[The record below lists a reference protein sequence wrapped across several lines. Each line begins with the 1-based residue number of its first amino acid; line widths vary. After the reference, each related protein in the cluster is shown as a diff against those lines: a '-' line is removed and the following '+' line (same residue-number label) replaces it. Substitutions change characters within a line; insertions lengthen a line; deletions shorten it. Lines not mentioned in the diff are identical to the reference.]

1 MKRLLVFLAL
11 ATVLALGATTAPRA
25 DDDVTVRASIDPTTV
40 EVGGQTMLTIEVQGK
55 FRRSASPILPS
66 LDDFDKYEAG
76 TSQNFSFINGQTT
89 SSITYNYILSPKKE
103 GTFKIEPIR
112 FQVGDKQYTANPVE
126 VTVVAAQPGVSVP
139 QRNVQPAPTT
149 GGGRRDLPGEDESI
163 FVGATVDKDTVY
175 VNQQVTWTLG
185 YYTDGRVELLRSP
198 NYSPPSSEGFW
209 VEDLPPQNKYYTTI
223 HGRQYLIS
231 EIKRAYFPTAPGTYS
246 IGEAR
251 VDIVVDDFGNRGN
264 INDFFSRGMAGGF
277 GQQRSLTTKA
287 KKIVV
292 KALPQNGKPADFA
305 GAVASNLS
313 VTMTADKQTAQ
324 VGEPV
329 NVTVE
334 VNGTGNMRTLS
345 PPKLNGI
352 DKFKFYESGNSTDSF
367 KQDYVVSG
375 RRKFQFV
382 IVPQVEG
389 QFTVPPVSIPYFDP
403 SKRAYRVA
411 QSEPVPLRVNP
422 GTNENGR
429 KVVYAGGGD
438 DFQVLNRDIRFIHT
452 PPAVLAAARPPFYSR
467 SWFLATQALPVILLA
482 GSLVVERRR
491 RRLREDIGFAR
502 ASRALRDA
510 ERRLMEADGAFRSGK
525 TEAGFASMHT
535 AIFGYFA
542 DRANVPPASLSNES
556 IASWLEAHGVEASRV
571 DDVRHLIA
579 ACDMARYAAATADA
593 TQGRA
598 LLKTTRDTL
607 MSIERTIA

>member
-1 MKRLLVFLAL
+1 VKRLLAFLGIAG
-11 ATVLALGATTAPRA
+11 VLALGATTAPRA
-25 DDDVTVRASIDPTTV
+25 DDVSVRASIDPTTV
-40 EVGGQTMLTIEVQGK
+40 EVGGQAMLTIEVTGK
-55 FRRSASPILPS
+55 FRNAASPILPA

-76 TSQNFSFINGQTT
+76 TSQNFSFVNGQTS

-103 GTFKIEPIR
+103 GTFTIQPIR
-112 FQVGDKQYTANPVE
+112 FQIGDKQYTANPVT
-126 VTVVAAQPGVSVP
+126 VTVVAAAPGVSVP
-139 QRNVQPAPTT
+139 QGNAQQSSPTT
-149 GGGRRDLPGEDESI
+149 SGRPRGDLPAEDESI
-163 FVGATVDKDTVY
+163 FVGASVDKDTVY

-209 VEDLPPQNKYYTTI
+209 VEDLPPQNKYYANI
-223 HGRQYLIS
+223 HNRQYLIS

-251 VDIVVDDFGNRGN
+251 VDIVVDDLGRGN
-264 INDFFSRGMAGGF
+264 PNDFFSRGMMGGF
-277 GQQRSLTTKA
+277 GQQKSLTTKA
-287 KKIVV
+287 RKIYV
-292 KALPQNGKPADFA
+292 KALPDKGKPADFN

-345 PPKLNGI
+345 PPKLAGI

-367 KQDYVVSG
+367 KQDYIVSG
-375 RRKFQFV
+375 RRKFSFV

-389 QFTVPPVSIPYFDP
+389 QFTVPAVSIPYFDP

-438 DFQVLNRDIRFIHT
+438 DFKVLNRDIRFIHT
-452 PPAVLAAARPPFYSR
+452 PPVVLAAARAPFYTR
-467 SWFLATQALPVILLA
+467 SWFFAAQALPVILLA

-491 RRLREDIGFAR
+491 RRYREDIGFAR
-502 ASRALRDA
+502 KSRALREAD
-510 ERRLMEADGAFRSGK
+510 RRLGEADAAFRAGK
-525 TEAGFASMHT
+525 AEAGFAAMH
-535 AIFGYFA
+535 AALFGYFA
-542 DRANVPPASLSNES
+542 DRANVPPASLSNPD
-556 IASWLEAHGVEASRV
+556 IASWLEANGAEAARIDEIRRV
-571 DDVRHLIA
+571 IA
-579 ACDMARYAAATADA
+579 ACDMARYASATADA
-593 TQGRA
+593 NQGKS
-598 LLKTTRDTL
+598 LIKTTRDTL
-607 MSIERTIA
+607 AAIEKATA

>member
-1 MKRLLVFLAL
+1 LHSFARPVCWAL
-11 ATVLALGATTAPRA
+11 FAGTTARA
-25 DDDVTVRASIDPTTV
+25 DDDVTVRANIDPTTV
-40 EVGGQTMLTIEVQGK
+40 EVGGQTMLTIEVEGK
-55 FRRSASPILPS
+55 FRRSASPILPP
-66 LDDFDKYEAG
+66 LDDFDKYEGG
-76 TSQNFSFINGQTT
+76 TSQNFSFINGQVH
-89 SSITYNYILSPKKE
+89 SSITYTYILSPKKE
-103 GTFKIEPIR
+103 GTYKIEPIR
-112 FQVGDKQYTANPVE
+112 FQIGDKQYTANSVS

-139 QRNVQPAPTT
+139 QGNAPKS
-149 GGGRRDLPGEDESI
+149 GERPRGDLPDEDESI
-163 FVGATVDKDTVY
+163 FVGAAADKDTVY

-209 VEDLPPQNKYYTTI
+209 VEDLPPQNKYYSTI
-223 HGRQYLIS
+223 HNRQYLIS
-231 EIKRAYFPTAPGTYS
+231 EIKRAYFPTAPGTYA

-251 VDIVVDDFGNRGN
+251 VDIVVDDFGRGN
-264 INDFFSRGMAGGF
+264 TNDFFSRGMMGGF
-277 GQQRSLTTKA
+277 GQQRSLTTKRI
-287 KKIVV
+287 KIFV
-292 KALPQNGKPADFA
+292 KPLPETGKPADFG

-345 PPKLNGI
+345 PPKLAGI

-375 RRKFQFV
+375 RRKFSFV

-403 SKRAYRVA
+403 LKRTYRVA
-411 QSEPVPLRVNP
+411 QSEPAPLRVNP

-452 PPAVLAAARPPFYSR
+452 PPAALAVAQSPFYTR
-467 SWFLATQALPVILLA
+467 SWFFAVQALPMILLA

-491 RRLREDIGFAR
+491 RRFREDIRFAR

-510 ERRLMEADGAFRSGK
+510 ERRLMQADGAFRSGK
-525 TEAGFASMHT
+525 AEAGFAAMHA
-535 AIFGYFA
+535 AILGYFA
-542 DRANVPPASLSNES
+542 DRANVPVASLSNES
-556 IASWLEAHGVEASRV
+556 IAQWLEANGADASRIDEMRRV
-571 DDVRHLIA
+571 IA
-579 ACDMARYAAATADA
+579 ACDMARYAAASADA
-593 TQGRA
+593 TQGRELAKMSRDA
-598 LLKTTRDTL
+598 LAA
-607 MSIERTIA
+607 IERGVA

>member
-1 MKRLLVFLAL
+1 VKRLIAFLGIIG
-11 ATVLALGATTAPRA
+11 VLALGATAPRA
-25 DDDVTVRASIDPTTV
+25 DDVSVRASIDPTTV
-40 EVGGQTMLTIEVQGK
+40 EVGGQAMLTIEVTGK
-55 FRRSASPILPS
+55 FRNAASPILPA

-76 TSQNFSFINGQTT
+76 TSQNFSFVNGQTS

-103 GTFKIEPIR
+103 GTYTIQPIR
-112 FQVGDKQYTANPVE
+112 FQIGDKQYTANPVT
-126 VTVVAAQPGVSVP
+126 VTVVAAAPGVSVP
-139 QRNVQPAPTT
+139 QGNTRQSSPTP
-149 GGGRRDLPGEDESI
+149 GGRPRGDLPAEDESI
-163 FVGATVDKDTVY
+163 FVGASVDRDTVY

-209 VEDLPPQNKYYTTI
+209 VEDLPPQNKYYANI
-223 HGRQYLIS
+223 HNRQYLIS

-251 VDIVVDDFGNRGN
+251 VDIVVDDFGRGN
-264 INDFFSRGMAGGF
+264 SNDFFSRGMMGGF
-277 GQQRSLTTKA
+277 GQQKSLTTKA
-287 KKIVV
+287 RKIYV
-292 KALPQNGKPADFA
+292 KALPDKGKPADFN

-345 PPKLNGI
+345 PPKLAGI

-367 KQDYVVSG
+367 KQDYIVSG
-375 RRKFQFV
+375 RRKFSFV

-452 PPAVLAAARPPFYSR
+452 PPAMLAAARAPFYTR
-467 SWFLATQALPVILLA
+467 SWFFAAQALPVILLA

-491 RRLREDIGFAR
+491 RRYREDIGFAR
-502 ASRALRDA
+502 KSRALREAD
-510 ERRLMEADGAFRSGK
+510 RRLGEADAAFRAGK
-525 TEAGFASMHT
+525 AEAGFAAMHG
-535 AIFGYFA
+535 ALFGYFA
-542 DRANVPPASLSNES
+542 DRANVPPASLSNPD
-556 IASWLEAHGVEASRV
+556 IASWLEAHGADTSRV
-571 DDVRHLIA
+571 EEIRHVIA
-579 ACDMARYAAATADA
+579 ACDMARYASATADA
-593 TQGRA
+593 SQGRD
-598 LLKTTRDTL
+598 LVRSIRDTL
-607 MSIERTIA
+607 AAIEKATA